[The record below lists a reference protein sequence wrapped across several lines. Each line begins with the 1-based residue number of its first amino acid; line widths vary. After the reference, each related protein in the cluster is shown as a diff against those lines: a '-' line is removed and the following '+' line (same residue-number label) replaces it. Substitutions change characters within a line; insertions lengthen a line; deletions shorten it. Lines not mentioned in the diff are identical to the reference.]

1 MDDLKIVFSDV
12 DGTLLDSRQ
21 EITPRTLRALKLLQ
35 KKEIPFVIISAR
47 SPSGIEPGI
56 EPIVRKYGLR
66 CSIVSYSG
74 SLILNEERQI
84 IYHRGMSRAE
94 AAKILDFTAQQ
105 HFDMAWGAYSF
116 DQWVTPDRTDPRIER
131 EERIVKA
138 TAQQGVIADMIAD
151 EVHKLLFICAPA
163 WTDTIEATLKA
174 QFPQYE
180 IVKSSN
186 ALLEIMPGG
195 TTKGEAVKR
204 ICALRDISPKDAV
217 AFGDN
222 YNDVEML
229 ELVGHGYLM
238 SNAPELLKKHLPRHT
253 TDRDHDGIAEAL
265 AAHGIC

>member
-1 MDDLKIVFSDV
+1 MTSNNEK
-12 DGTLLDSRQ
+12 
-21 EITPRTLRALKLLQ
+21 KLLT
-35 KKEIPFVIISAR
+35 KSDINKVFWR
-47 SPSGIEPGI
+47 S
-56 EPIVRKYGLR
+56 
-66 CSIVSYSG
+66 
-74 SLILNEERQI
+74 
-84 IYHRGMSRAE
+84 
-94 AAKILDFTAQQ
+94 FT
-105 HFDMAWGAYSF
+105 
-116 DQWVTPDRTDPRIER
+116 VN
-131 EERIVKA
+131 
-138 TAQQGVIADMIAD
+138 
-151 EVHKLLFICAPA
+151 KLLFICAPA

-253 TDRDHDGIAEAL
+253 ADHDHDGIAEAL

>member
-47 SPSGIEPGI
+47 SPSGIEP
-56 EPIVRKYGLR
+56 IVRKYGMR

-116 DQWVTPDRTDPRIER
+116 DQY
-131 EERIVKA
+131 
-138 TAQQGVIADMIAD
+138 G
-151 EVHKLLFICAPA
+151 
-163 WTDTIEATLKA
+163 
-174 QFPQYE
+174 
-180 IVKSSN
+180 S
-186 ALLEIMPGG
+186 
-195 TTKGEAVKR
+195 
-204 ICALRDISPKDAV
+204 
-217 AFGDN
+217 
-222 YNDVEML
+222 
-229 ELVGHGYLM
+229 
-238 SNAPELLKKHLPRHT
+238 
-253 TDRDHDGIAEAL
+253 
-265 AAHGIC
+265 AH

>member
-47 SPSGIEPGI
+47 SPSGIEP
-56 EPIVRKYGLR
+56 IVRKYGLR

-94 AAKILDFTAQQ
+94 AAKILNFTAQQ